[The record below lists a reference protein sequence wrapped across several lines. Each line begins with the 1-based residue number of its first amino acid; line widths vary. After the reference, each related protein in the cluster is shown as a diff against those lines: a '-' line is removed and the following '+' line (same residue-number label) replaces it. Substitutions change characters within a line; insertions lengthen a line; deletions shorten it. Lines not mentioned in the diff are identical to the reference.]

1 VNAVA
6 PQTSR
11 YALSFTSGGLL
22 LREAALLAPLRAELG
37 SWEEVRAAAV
47 ARNVLQARVRA
58 TAVRLAAETTGRL
71 AALDGAEQLLLG
83 AGITGSERAHL
94 MWAAA
99 CRRYEFIGDFAQ
111 DVLTERFSQ
120 YQPLRSPDFDSFAR
134 YKAVMWHG
142 EIDELA
148 PSTLARLRSN
158 LFAMMREASL
168 LAADGEILPAVL
180 SGPVAD
186 TLTQAGDLKFFPLRP
201 AARFAP

>member
-22 LREAALLAPLRAELG
+22 LREAGLLAPLRAELG

-58 TAVRLAAETTGRL
+58 TAVRLTAETTRRL
-71 AALDGAEQLLLG
+71 AALDAAEQLLLG
-83 AGITGSERAHL
+83 GANITGSERAHL

-111 DVLTERFSQ
+111 EVLAGRFSQ
-120 YQPLRSPDFDSFAR
+120 YQSLRPPDFDSFAR
-134 YKAVMWHG
+134 YKAIMWHG

-186 TLTQAGDLKFFPLRP
+186 TLTQAGDLKFFPLRL
-201 AARFAP
+201 AA

>member
-1 VNAVA
+1 VNADA

-11 YALSFTSGGLL
+11 YALSFTSGSLL
-22 LREAALLAPLRAELG
+22 LRESALLAPLRAELG

-58 TAVRLAAETTGRL
+58 TAVRLAAETTSRL
-71 AALDGAEQLLLG
+71 AALDGAEQQLLG
-83 AGITGSERAHL
+83 ADITGSERAYL

-111 DVLTERFSQ
+111 DVLTDRVSQ
-120 YQPLRSPDFDSFAR
+120 YQPLRPPDFDSFAR

-158 LFAMMREASL
+158 LFAMMREANL

-180 SGPVAD
+180 FGPAAD
-186 TLTQAGDLKFFPLRP
+186 ALTQAGDLKFFPLRH
-201 AARFAP
+201 AAR